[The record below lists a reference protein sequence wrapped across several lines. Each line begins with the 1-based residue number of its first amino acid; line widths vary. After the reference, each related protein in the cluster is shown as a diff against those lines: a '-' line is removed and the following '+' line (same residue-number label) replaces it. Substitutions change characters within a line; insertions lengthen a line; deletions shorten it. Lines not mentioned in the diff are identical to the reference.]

1 MLVPAG
7 AFASGPQWPS
17 EAAMR
22 LSTSRYKGGMRKPTS
37 SEQPTVPASG
47 SSSPI
52 STRQHLPGVR
62 VVAHCSAGT
71 SGIAVPA
78 QAACATASPATVH
91 MHGGKREEGH
101 ASTHARRHISSRAH
115 TRTCTQVHAHKHAT
129 RHARTCKYAHACA
142 SGHLHTCLSAQT
154 TTHADSHKYAGHTNM
169 HVGGSNPRSGAH
181 HTRCSANAR

>member
-17 EAAMR
+17 EAVLHGTREACAG
-22 LSTSRYKGGMRKPTS
+22 LL
-37 SEQPTVPASG
+37 VA
-47 SSSPI
+47 SSPLCPPAARARPSARV
-52 STRQHLPGVR
+52 STCLVCVLLH
-62 VVAHCSAGT
+62 
-71 SGIAVPA
+71 IAVPA

-101 ASTHARRHISSRAH
+101 ARTQARRHISSRAH

-129 RHARTCKYAHACA
+129 RHARTGKYAHACA

-154 TTHADSHKYAGHTNM
+154 TTHADSHTYAGHTRM